1 LNTVIA
7 RPSSFPVASI
17 GGLCKN
23 SPCLLFMGDDFS
35 QKVLLNTIIAG
46 PSGIK
51 ANVCES
57 YIVNLEKTAWYFYTI
72 HRDYRILASRVF

>member
-1 LNTVIA
+1 
-7 RPSSFPVASI
+7 
-17 GGLCKN
+17 
-23 SPCLLFMGDDFS
+23 MGDDFS